1 LARYDLGLS
10 DGEFGQLNPAAFD
23 ALLSRKWES
32 EKRSFLRAGI
42 VAAAIYNANP
52 FRDKNAKAVNPLDFV
67 PDDKPKGNQL
77 EAQIKAVSAAFGCGP
92 GKPEKP
98 KTKTEKRK

>member
-1 LARYDLGLS
+1 MARYDLGLS
-10 DGEFGQLNPAAFD
+10 ESEFGRLSPAALD
-23 ALLSRKWES
+23 ELLSRKWEG
-32 EKRSFLRAGI
+32 EKREFLRSGI

-67 PDDKPKGNQL
+67 PDDKPKDNQL

-92 GKPEKP
+92 ARPVKSKIETGK
-98 KTKTEKRK
+98 